1 MHRAIPAIGNMT
13 SKGVLIDREY
23 LEKLAVDWEAE
34 TSMKVL
40 ELNKAVGHP
49 INWNSPK
56 QKAELFYDEL
66 GFVQVNKRSTDAKTV
81 AILRKKYDHIVLE
94 NLSELGSRNTIYN
107 TFIKGILERL
117 DFEDT
122 LYTSFNQTATATGRL
137 SSTDPNLQN
146 IPARIGNT
154 IRKAFIARP
163 GHIFVNIDYAQLEFR
178 VIAHYAK
185 DETAIEYINANKDI
199 HRMVASLFYDIPEN
213 EVTKEQR
220 QQAKVTT
227 FGLQYLRS
235 VKAIADE
242 FEISIAEATK
252 RINILK
258 KLFPGIFQ
266 FLTDTVN
273 FVEENHYVESILG
286 RRRRFTLINEYV
298 RQDVHRQS
306 VNAPIQGTASDIC
319 VYGGIVRPYEEYPK
333 SRGLIN
339 VHDSILFEPTI
350 ENLKEFMSIIPD
362 MMRVVPFETDVKF
375 DVEIKV
381 GENWGEMEDYNGK

>member
-1 MHRAIPAIGNMT
+1 MNALEIMHRAIPAIGNMT

-185 DETAIEYINANKDI
+185 DETAIEYINALTYF
-199 HRMVASLFYDIPEN
+199 REN
-213 EVTKEQR
+213 SRRSPFSQR
-220 QQAKVTT
+220 
-227 FGLQYLRS
+227 
-235 VKAIADE
+235 
-242 FEISIAEATK
+242 
-252 RINILK
+252 RI
-258 KLFPGIFQ
+258 
-266 FLTDTVN
+266 
-273 FVEENHYVESILG
+273 
-286 RRRRFTLINEYV
+286 
-298 RQDVHRQS
+298 
-306 VNAPIQGTASDIC
+306 
-319 VYGGIVRPYEEYPK
+319 
-333 SRGLIN
+333 
-339 VHDSILFEPTI
+339 
-350 ENLKEFMSIIPD
+350 
-362 MMRVVPFETDVKF
+362 
-375 DVEIKV
+375 
-381 GENWGEMEDYNGK
+381 